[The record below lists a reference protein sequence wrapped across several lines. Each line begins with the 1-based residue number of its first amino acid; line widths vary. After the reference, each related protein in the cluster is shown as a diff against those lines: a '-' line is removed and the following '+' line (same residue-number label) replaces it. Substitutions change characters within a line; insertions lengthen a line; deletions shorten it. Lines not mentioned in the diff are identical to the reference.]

1 MIEREIYQDGLLVV
15 TRCSGVLSTE
25 ELIESARWMVNNY
38 GEVIKPGF
46 CQIFDALDANADA
59 ITEEDIH
66 HVAHINLNQGRD
78 RLGFSMAILAVKPYP
93 LALAKLHKLLS
104 AASGINV
111 ELFADIESAY
121 KWLNL
126 NNKNPEVSLPDK
138 EAVGY

>member
-1 MIEREIYQDGLLVV
+1 MIERKIYQDGLLVV

-25 ELIESARWMVNNY
+25 ELIESAHWMVNNY

-46 CQIFDALDANADA
+46 CQIFDALDANVDA

-104 AASGINV
+104 VASGINV
-111 ELFADIESAY
+111 ELFSDFDGAY
-121 KWLNL
+121 EWLSL
-126 NNKNPEVSLPDK
+126 NNLHPEVSLLEK
-138 EAVGY
+138 EAIGY